1 MQLELEVLR
10 IRLGSRPLH
19 VLVDRTGLKL
29 CARVNG

>member
-1 MQLELEVLR
+1 MQLGLEVLR
-10 IRLGSRPLH
+10 IRLGSGLLH